1 MNTSPM
7 NTAPV
12 SGAVAPG
19 ARLSAPSGSSSGPIG
34 VARLLPPVG
43 VASWPEHQRH
53 YGSAQPISAASLTE
67 LARASGLRGRGGAGF
82 PTATKIAAVVAAG
95 GRTPRAVVVAN
106 CCEGDPTARKD
117 RVLIARS
124 PHLVI
129 DGALVAAAAVGAE
142 RVVFAVHEGSRSART
157 LSAALAERGAATTA
171 AAVVEVPRR
180 FVASEAS
187 ALVRFLNT
195 GDARPLGRL
204 APVWESGVDGRPTL
218 VDNAETLAQLALI
231 ARFGERWFRSVGSAD
246 EPGTALVTV
255 GGAVPRPGVI
265 EIATGTPVGSILAAA
280 GAPPTGWALI
290 GGLAGRWVDLAV
302 LAPTRFTTADLLAA
316 GAVRGVGSITV
327 LPPQGCVLT
336 ETVRILRHLADAGAR
351 QCGPC
356 MFGLP
361 AIAADMSALS
371 AGDRMALTRLRR
383 RLPTID
389 RRGACAHPDGAVAV
403 AASALAVLGGP
414 AAAHLRHH
422 LDHRRCRAAPPVVP
436 LGVANATRAASR

>member
-1 MNTSPM
+1 MNASSLS
-7 NTAPV
+7 TA
-12 SGAVAPG
+12 STAGQN
-19 ARLSAPSGSSSGPIG
+19 LSAHPDSTSGPIG
-34 VARLLPPVG
+34 VARLLPP
-43 VASWPEHQRH
+43 ARITLWPEHQRY
-53 YGSAQPISAASLTE
+53 YGPVLPTSAPSLAD
-67 LARASGLRGRGGAGF
+67 LVRASGLRGRGGAGF
-82 PTATKIAAVVAAG
+82 PTATKIDAVASGG
-95 GRTPRAVVVAN
+95 GRPRGAVVVAN

-117 RVLIARS
+117 RVLITRA

-129 DGALVAAAAVGAE
+129 DGALVAASAVGAD
-142 RVVFAVHEGSRSART
+142 RVVFAVHQGSRSGST
-157 LSAALAERGAATTA
+157 LCAALAERGAAATA
-171 AAVVEVPRR
+171 VSVVEVPHR

-231 ARFGERWFRSVGSAD
+231 ARFGERWFRSVGSPE

-255 GGAVPRPGVI
+255 GGAVPRPGVV
-265 EIATGTPVGSILAAA
+265 EIGTGTTIRTILAAA
-280 GAPPTGWALI
+280 GASPTGWALI

-302 LAPTRFTTADLLAA
+302 IATTRFTTADLAAA
-316 GAVRGVGSITV
+316 GAVRGVGSIIV
-327 LPPQGCVLT
+327 LPTNGCLLT
-336 ETVRILRHLADAGAR
+336 ETARVLHHLADSGAR

-356 MFGLP
+356 IFGLP
-361 AIAADMSALS
+361 SIAADMSALA

-403 AASALAVLGGP
+403 AASALTVLGGP
-414 AAAHLRHH
+414 ESSHLRQHLSHH
-422 LDHRRCRAAPPVVP
+422 GCRAAAPVVP
-436 LGVANATRAASR
+436 LGVVNPTRAVSR